1 MLPLYELCTAL
12 AWKSDSKTIKGAEK
26 RGMKRENKK
35 AQNLVYFLLKL
46 SRLHSGIKCPG
57 RRSSG
62 KSKTRYF
69 QKIYKIPL
77 KVKT

>member
-57 RRSSG
+57 G
-62 KSKTRYF
+62 GALAKAKQGAFKKFIKS
-69 QKIYKIPL
+69 L
-77 KVKT
+77 